1 MSGCLIR
8 KCEDLFKHALVRVCM
23 SLCDCVHRE
32 INLGTLTFAVCVCV
46 FVCVCVCV
54 CVC

>member
-32 INLGTLTFAVCVCV
+32 INLSTLT

-54 CVC
+54 CVSVCVAG